1 MVYLKKISISETKN
15 VSELKKIGEG
25 FRMKKTKGIVR
36 ERISVQIDAKMKEWM
51 EEQAMLMGVSVSAFA
66 NIVFSNFRRESE
78 QKKVSK
84 G

>member
-1 MVYLKKISISETKN
+1 
-15 VSELKKIGEG
+15 
-25 FRMKKTKGIVR
+25 MKKTKGIVR